1 MRSGR
6 ACRRRSTSRSISTL
20 TLISISMVSRS
31 NSSRFVL
38 VLAWLVAMGAPLAP
52 LAAQAP
58 APTAPPPPP
67 LRLSFADAVRLASG
81 EVPVV
86 ALATLRTTE
95 ADARVR
101 QARAALLPSLSLG
114 GAWVNRDFN
123 SKSLGIPFPPQF
135 NLPNPVPPCDNYDGR
150 VTVTQTLFDWSSVAR
165 VRAAGAQADGSRAE
179 RGVTVEG
186 AALTAALAYLRA
198 ARGQAAVAA
207 RQADSALAAELVGL
221 AQAQKAAGVSGAI
234 DVTRARTQLVTAEG
248 LLIVARNQMDRA
260 RIDVTRA
267 LGLDPATPLTLT
279 DSLAS
284 TLGAAEVPAER
295 DAAVTAALAGRPDL
309 GAELARGVAAR
320 RSGTA
325 IRAERLPRV
334 GVEADYGVN
343 GLTGPSALSTR
354 QVALQVTLP
363 ILDGFRREAR
373 AAEQDAVVRES
384 QVRESDLRW
393 PIAAEGDAALLGL
406 AAVGVRRWIYSLSH
420 VSTDNAQVDGHIIP
434 ILPKV
439 GGYVVEVR
447 TDENRQVKAGDTL
460 VVLDDRDYKAR
471 LAQAEADLAV
481 ALAGV
486 SNRARV
492 GQAEAQVAQMQA
504 NAEKAHADL
513 ERIKPLAEKDIVPKQ
528 ALDAAEAAAR
538 AADAGLAAAQA
549 ALLGADARV
558 AAARA
563 ARDQA
568 ALNLSYTRIT
578 APSEGVVSKKSVE
591 IGQLVQRVSRS

>member
-1 MRSGR
+1 
-6 ACRRRSTSRSISTL
+6 
-20 TLISISMVSRS
+20 
-31 NSSRFVL
+31 
-38 VLAWLVAMGAPLAP
+38 MGVR

-58 APTAPPPPP
+58 SPTTP

-86 ALATLRTTE
+86 ALASLRTTE

-135 NLPNPVPPCDNYDGR
+135 NLPNPVPPFDNYDGR

-279 DSLAS
+279 DSLAP
-284 TLGAAEVPAER
+284 TLGAAEVPTER

-320 RSGTA
+320 RSGTG

-343 GLTGPSALSTR
+343 GLTGASALSTR

-393 PIAAEGDAALLGL
+393 QIAAEVDAALLDLRSAQAQQAVAAEQLRL
-406 AAVGVRRWIYSLSH
+406 AEDELAQSRERFKAGVAGNIE
-420 VSTDNAQVDGHIIP
+420 VINAQTNLI
-434 ILPKV
+434 
-439 GGYVVEVR
+439 
-447 TDENRQVKAGDTL
+447 
-460 VVLDDRDYKAR
+460 
-471 LAQAEADLAV
+471 
-481 ALAGV
+481 
-486 SNRARV
+486 RARDTEID
-492 GQAEAQVAQMQA
+492 ARFAAA
-504 NAEKAHADL
+504 TA
-513 ERIKPLAEKDIVPKQ
+513 RISL
-528 ALDAAEAAAR
+528 AR
-538 AADAGLAAAQA
+538 AAGV
-549 ALLGADARV
+549 ART
-558 AAARA
+558 
-563 ARDQA
+563 
-568 ALNLSYTRIT
+568 LH
-578 APSEGVVSKKSVE
+578 
-591 IGQLVQRVSRS
+591 